1 MNAVS
6 GLSVTVTGLIEGNE
20 YEFRVIA
27 ENEAGLSA
35 PSASSKLTKVTKS
48 YFIFHLNIKH

>member
-20 YEFRVIA
+20 YEFRVVA
-27 ENEAGLSA
+27 ENEAGHSA
-35 PSASSKLTKVTKS
+35 PSANTKLTKVKKS
-48 YFIFHLNIKH
+48 SFLKFNE